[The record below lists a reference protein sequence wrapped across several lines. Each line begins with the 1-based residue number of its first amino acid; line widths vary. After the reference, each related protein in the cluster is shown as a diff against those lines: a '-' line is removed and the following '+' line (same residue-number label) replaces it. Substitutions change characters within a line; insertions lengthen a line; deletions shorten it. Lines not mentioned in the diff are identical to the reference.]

1 MVPSPFSGWIGYPT
15 QAPANALTIAG
26 GCGTYSTRQV
36 AEGTTEAPSQDC
48 WGILEGLVE
57 SLNCTLCR
65 MNMIT
70 KNALNGSQ
78 ICQIASFAV
87 LFCLTFHPGG
97 LGQSPLVLVLVA
109 SGCQCRASMSIKL
122 CFTLKT
128 YYGTILDHPTLID
141 PCWLAGRVES
151 YAIRPPVNPVF
162 RHFSPLSRSIQAPRP
177 IEPRA

>member
-1 MVPSPFSGWIGYPT
+1 MDWVPYPGAC
-15 QAPANALTIAG
+15 QCVHHRRWMWDVLHKASRRRNNW
-26 GCGTYSTRQV
+26 STVTGLLRD
-36 AEGTTEAPSQDC
+36 TWS
-48 WGILEGLVE
+48 LVE